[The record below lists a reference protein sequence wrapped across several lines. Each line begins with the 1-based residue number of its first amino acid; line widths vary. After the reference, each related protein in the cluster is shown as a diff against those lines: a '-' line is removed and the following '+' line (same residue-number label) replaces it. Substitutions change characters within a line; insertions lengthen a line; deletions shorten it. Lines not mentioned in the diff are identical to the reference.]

1 VVKGSKNIKRK
12 NLNTMKNTFLKLT
25 TTLFIILFLTSNQS
39 FAQDPATETL
49 SKDELKLQKLE
60 LKVKSIEGK
69 IEATEAKIAY
79 ADSLIQA
86 GLEMGNEGS
95 NELKVIESE
104 EKIFVKENNA
114 QRKILLKQ
122 LKKADDEDVKGIQ
135 AELKAVESDYKSAIK
150 AFDKRYSVEEKKLVK
165 AESNDTKGNDKLKQY
180 NPKLK
185 DYKKALE
192 VAKEN
197 LAAFKAE
204 KEL

>member
-1 VVKGSKNIKRK
+1 
-12 NLNTMKNTFLKLT
+12 MKNSFLKLT
-25 TTLFIILFLTSNQS
+25 TTTLFVILFLASNQS

-60 LKVKSIEGK
+60 LKVKNIESK

-95 NELKVIESE
+95 NELKVIEGE
-104 EKIFVKENNA
+104 EKVFVKENNA
-114 QRKILLKQ
+114 QRKTLLKQ

-165 AESNDTKGNDKLKQY
+165 AESNDTKGKDKLKQY

-185 DYKKALE
+185 DYQKALE
-192 VAKEN
+192 LAKEN

-204 KEL
+204 KKD